1 MRCAGRALQTVV
13 AVRRRLARCPPPGM
27 PLVVE
32 RRHQLTGP
40 DRAAAGALER
50 WFEAAPWGL
59 AIVDVRHRFLR
70 ANATFAGIDGIAAE
84 EHAGRAGEEVL
95 PALAVQ
101 LAAVLRRVLVAG
113 ETVVGEELLG
123 PTPSQ
128 PDGEHRWLT
137 SWFPLRGD
145 DGAVQ
150 AAAGMLLR
158 LPDPPDGEL
167 DLRTREHRMHRA
179 MEATGTGYW
188 EWDVEADRIRWTDGL
203 AILHGLEAG
212 RVPRGI
218 AGLLE
223 LVRPDDRGGVEAR
236 LRAAVE
242 RCADFG
248 AEYRT
253 TGPEAGERWMAAR
266 GRALAGRD
274 GRTVVVAGLTADV
287 TERRRREDALTFL
300 AEASDA
306 LAGSLDP
313 LLTMNEIARL
323 AVPRLADW
331 CAVQLASDPQ
341 GGFENVAVA
350 HVDPDK
356 VRWALELQERYPADP
371 DAPTGVPQV
380 IRSGR
385 SELYPEIDEALLRAG
400 AVDAEHL
407 EIIMQL
413 RMTSAMVVPL
423 RARERTLG
431 AITFIFAESERQYST
446 HDVELAE
453 ELGRRAGLALDHARL
468 YDREHRTAETLQ
480 RALLPPNLPDIP
492 GHELAARYLPGRAGD
507 HVGGDWYD
515 AFALA
520 DGRYGI
526 AIGDIGGRG
535 ISAAALMGQVRN
547 GLRAY
552 ALKASGPGPAVADL
566 RAMDEQLEELVFA
579 TLTYIVYDPH
589 TGTGT
594 LTSAGHLPTLVLDG
608 SGGAR
613 FTDAPRCP
621 PLGAGAGAPCYE
633 HEFALEPG
641 GTLVLYTD
649 GLVESRTRS
658 LDEGLGRLMALARRS
673 GADIQR
679 LADEIVEALPE
690 EHQDDIAV
698 LALRRNP

>member
-1 MRCAGRALQTVV
+1 
-13 AVRRRLARCPPPGM
+13 M
-27 PLVVE
+27 PVVVE
-32 RRHQLTGP
+32 RRQQLAGV
-40 DRAAAGALER
+40 DIGAAGALER
-50 WFEAAPWGL
+50 WVDATAWGL
-59 AIVDVRHRFLR
+59 AIVDTQHRILR
-70 ANATFAGIDGIAAE
+70 ANPALARMDGVPLDD
-84 EHAGRAGEEVL
+84 HAGRPVEDVL
-95 PALAVQ
+95 PAFAPQ
-101 LAAVLRRVLVAG
+101 LAEILRRVLEDG
-113 ETVVGEELLG
+113 DTVVAEELLG
-123 PTPSQ
+123 GTAADPEH
-128 PDGEHRWLT
+128 EHRWAT
-137 SWFPLRGD
+137 SWFPMRGD
-145 DGAVQ
+145 DGTVQ
-150 AAAGMLLR
+150 AAAGMLVR
-158 LPDPPDGEL
+158 LPSVTESEL
-167 DLRTREHRMHRA
+167 NLRAREHRMHLA
-179 MEATGTGYW
+179 MEGTGTGFW
-188 EWDVEADRIRWTDGL
+188 EWEVTPDRVRWTDGL
-203 AILHGLEAG
+203 AALHGLAAG
-212 RVPRGI
+212 TAPGGI

-223 LVRPDDRGGVEAR
+223 LVHHAD
-236 LRAAVE
+236 RAAVE
-242 RCADFG
+242 RALHAAIDEGTEFV

-253 TGPEAGERWMAAR
+253 TGPEAGERWLAAR
-266 GRALAGRD
+266 GRALPGRD
-274 GRTVVVAGLTADV
+274 GRAAIVAGLTADV

-300 AEASDA
+300 AEAGDA

-313 LLTMNEIARL
+313 VKTLNEIARL

-331 CAVQLASDPQ
+331 CAVQLASD
-341 GGFENVAVA
+341 GGGGLENVAVA
-350 HVDPDK
+350 HIDPEK
-356 VRWALELQERYPADP
+356 VRWALQLQERYPPDA

-385 SELYPEIDEALLRAG
+385 SELYPEIDDELLRAG
-400 AVDAEHL
+400 AIDEEHL
-407 EIIMQL
+407 EIITQL
-413 RMTSAMVVPL
+413 RMSSAMVVPL

-515 AFALA
+515 AFALP

-552 ALKASGPGPAVADL
+552 ALKAPGPGSAIADL
-566 RAMDEQLEELVFA
+566 RVMDEQLEELVFA
-579 TLTYIVYDPH
+579 TLTYIVYEPH

-621 PLGAGAGAPCYE
+621 PLGAGANAPCHE
-633 HEFALEPG
+633 HPFALEPG
-641 GTLVLYTD
+641 GALVLYTD

-658 LDEGLGRLMALARRS
+658 LDEGLGRLAALARRS
-673 GADIQR
+673 GGDIQR
-679 LADEIVEALPE
+679 LADEIVEVLPE
-690 EHQDDIAV
+690 ERQDDIAV
-698 LALRRNP
+698 LALRRHA